1 MAERSFL
8 RLPDEPDNNCPLIS
22 ESPASS
28 RPPVE
33 YILTTDGLRI
43 SETYAAT
50 TTARPVPVLKRELST
65 VLLKDTYTEEEMLQK
80 IQKMVGRQKRPGF
93 LGKVKRLFLLQDDKE
108 VTVVYMTAEEAA
120 WRKLRVENHV
130 KAGGFVGTRGG

>member
-8 RLPDEPDNNCPLIS
+8 RLPGEPDNNCSLIS
-22 ESPASS
+22 ESSASS
-28 RPPVE
+28 RPPIE

-50 TTARPVPVLKRELST
+50 TTVRSVPVLKRELST

-80 IQKMVGRQKRPGF
+80 IQKMIDRQKRPGF
-93 LGKVKRLFLLQDDKE
+93 LGKIKKLFLLQDDKE

-120 WRKLRVENHV
+120 
-130 KAGGFVGTRGG
+130 

>member
-50 TTARPVPVLKRELST
+50 TTARPVPVLKHSEDGWSP
-65 VLLKDTYTEEEMLQK
+65 KK
-80 IQKMVGRQKRPGF
+80 AWF
-93 LGKVKRLFLLQDDKE
+93 SGK
-108 VTVVYMTAEEAA
+108 
-120 WRKLRVENHV
+120 
-130 KAGGFVGTRGG
+130 G